1 MTTDGCFRREL
12 NRPSAVRVGLRQL
25 LQRVQTAM
33 REQTGYCWEKAA
45 ECAARADEAA
55 DKETRELFIRFR
67 NWWINAANRYQS
79 TDAGA
84 AGKRVNSR
92 LSFSPELGT
101 SAWHKRPSEELT
113 STRAERLGAA

>member
-1 MTTDGCFRREL
+1 
-12 NRPSAVRVGLRQL
+12 
-25 LQRVQTAM
+25 M

-79 TDAGA
+79 AGA
-84 AGKRVNSR
+84 GATTKRANAH
-92 LSFSPELGT
+92 LSFAPELGT
-101 SAWHKRPSEELT
+101 SAWHKRPSEGLT
-113 STRAERLGAA
+113 TTLAERLGGA